1 VDTAHQPSLISIERT
16 TILLPFTHLVLK
28 LRLCIDSMLYAE
40 QCRVGTRCNRNSENL
55 GCRRSGVAKNTC
67 DVNEQSR
74 VDKILGKVK
83 KIGCPKKK
91 TKEHE
96 QVNYWC

>member
-28 LRLCIDSMLYAE
+28 LRLCIDSMLYAK
-40 QCRVGTRCNRNSENL
+40 QCRVGTRCNGKSENL

-83 KIGCPKKK
+83 KMVALK
-91 TKEHE
+91 TK
-96 QVNYWC
+96 QRSMNR